1 MAVLQLTT
9 MLSATEK
16 QAALG
21 RIGCAGLHGRA
32 SAWKIVDWFVRLT
45 RNQTPFSEMAHVE
58 VESLRQEYRA
68 LQEELT
74 ERTGRLNQDTVNVA
88 ALEKFRSAVRH
99 HLEQLA
105 DVGRTQFGPFTV
117 TRSVY
122 RPRQNDS
129 SARVL
134 DKQVYSG
141 DFVEPCDGQGLVYHL
156 SGLLGQIGLAILRC
170 PYCKQVFLR
179 PRADAAYCSRPCQA
193 NAHARRQR
201 EVAKGEKGARKV
213 RRGKTKLQNTGPKAK
228 RKRNPSNLVIKA
240 RAAVSRK
247 PGKQKPAKKSK

>member
-1 MAVLQLTT
+1 

-21 RIGCAGLHGRA
+21 RIGCAGMQGRT
-32 SAWKIVDWFVRLT
+32 SAWKIADWFVRLA
-45 RNQTPFSEMAHVE
+45 RNQNPFRDMAHVE

-74 ERTGRLNQDTVNVA
+74 KETGRFNQDTVSVE
-88 ALEKFRSAVRH
+88 ALETFRSAVRH

-105 DVGRTQFGPFTV
+105 DAGQTQFGPFTL
-117 TRSVY
+117 TRSIY
-122 RPRQNDS
+122 MPRHNTS

-141 DFVEPCDGQGLVYHL
+141 DFVEPCDGQGLLYYL

-170 PYCKQVFLR
+170 PYCTHIFLR
-179 PRADAAYCSRPCQA
+179 ARADAEHCSRRCQA
-193 NAHARRQR
+193 NAYTRGQR
-201 EVAKGEKGARKV
+201 EADKAEKAEKAARKG
-213 RRGKTKLQNTGPKAK
+213 RRGKTKPQHSGPTAT
-228 RKRNPSNLVIKA
+228 RKRNPPKLSIKA
-240 RAAVSRK
+240 RAAVPRK
-247 PGKQKPAKKSK
+247 PSKQKPARKSK

>member
-1 MAVLQLTT
+1 MAVLNLST

-21 RIGCAGLHGRA
+21 RIGCAGMQGRT

-45 RNQTPFSEMAHVE
+45 KNQKPFSEMAQVE

-74 ERTGRLNQDTVNVA
+74 ESTGKLNQDTVSVE
-88 ALEKFRSAVRH
+88 ALEKFRSAARH

-105 DVGRTQFGPFTV
+105 DAGQTNFGPFTV

-122 RPRQNDS
+122 MPRQNDS

-141 DFVEPCDGQGLVYHL
+141 DVVDPCDGQGLLYHL

-179 PRADAAYCSRPCQA
+179 PRTDAAYCSRSCQA
-193 NAHARRQR
+193 KAHARRQR
-201 EVAKGEKGARKV
+201 EAAKVANLQSKEKLRI
-213 RRGKTKLQNTGPKAK
+213 GKHK
-228 RKRNPSNLVIKA
+228 RL
-240 RAAVSRK
+240 
-247 PGKQKPAKKSK
+247 